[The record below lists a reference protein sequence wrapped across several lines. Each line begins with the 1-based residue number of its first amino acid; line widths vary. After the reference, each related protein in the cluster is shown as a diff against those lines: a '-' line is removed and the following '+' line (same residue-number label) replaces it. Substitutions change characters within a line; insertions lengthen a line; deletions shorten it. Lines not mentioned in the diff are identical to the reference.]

1 MSVLLYCYSV
11 AYYGSYPPPPPQPC
25 LNTFTPSVVSFTAL
39 LIPWALPSKIVL
51 HKKERKKGKKLIFF
65 VCHTQDKL
73 LDPASVTH
81 IFKITEGTGCVMTGM
96 VGMSW

>member
-1 MSVLLYCYSV
+1 MCAEYAFKAINQGGTTSIGVRGV
-11 AYYGSYPPPPPQPC
+11 DTA
-25 LNTFTPSVVSFTAL
+25 VVITQKKVPVST
-39 LIPWALPSKIVL
+39 SKIVL